1 MSEEKPATANVADEL
16 ARMQGEQLL
25 PVEKKLVLWS
35 LLTGIVLLA
44 ALTWLSKV
52 LFPS

>member
-1 MSEEKPATANVADEL
+1 MSEEKPATPNVADEL
-16 ARMQGEQLL
+16 ARMQGEEIL

-35 LLTGIVLLA
+35 LLAGVALLA
-44 ALTWLSKV
+44 VLTWLSRT